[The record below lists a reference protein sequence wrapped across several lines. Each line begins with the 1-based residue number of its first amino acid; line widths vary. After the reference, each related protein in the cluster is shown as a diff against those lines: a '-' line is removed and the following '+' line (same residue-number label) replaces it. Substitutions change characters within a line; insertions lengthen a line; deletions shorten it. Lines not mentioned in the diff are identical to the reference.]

1 MKKHILLIDDDKD
14 ELMIFMD
21 ALSKVP
27 HDEGF
32 KCTFAGSGRQAIEM
46 LKYLVPDYIFSD
58 FNMHEMNGIE
68 LLRYIK
74 ERQPLNKTELC
85 LYSGHIDAETARK
98 AAMIGVH
105 CIQKTGTIA
114 SLAKNLSRLFAMER
128 QPRYSFSNIL

>member
-21 ALSKVP
+21 ALSQVP
-27 HDEGF
+27 HDDGF
-32 KCTFAGSGRQAIEM
+32 KCTFAGSARQAIEM

>member
-14 ELMIFMD
+14 ELIIFMD
-21 ALSKVP
+21 ALRKVP
-27 HDEGF
+27 HDDGF
-32 KCTFAGSGRQAIEM
+32 KCTFAGSARQAIEM

-74 ERQPLNKTELC
+74 EQQTLKKTELC

-98 AAMIGVH
+98 AAMIGAH
-105 CIQKTGTIA
+105 CIQKSGTIA
-114 SLAKNLSRLFAMER
+114 SLVRNLSRLFAMER
-128 QPRYSFSNIL
+128 QPHYVFSNIF